1 MLLKNLKLRG
11 KSKGIGSIYFRSPG
25 MTSEIYQD
33 PERTAGLFKSG
44 WFDSEDLGT
53 VDEDG
58 YIAIVDR
65 SKDLIKSGGEW
76 ISSVDLE
83 NIIMAHPAVLE
94 ACVVA
99 IPHEKWQ
106 ERPIAWVVPK
116 ENRKDKLTK
125 EEVLKFLEGKVFEG
139 RLARWWLPEEIVF
152 VAEIPKTGTGKFNK
166 KAIRAK
172 YWNKEVK

>member
-99 IPHEKWQ
+99 IHCI
-106 ERPIAWVVPK
+106 RRR
-116 ENRKDKLTK
+116 ENKLCLRSTK
-125 EEVLKFLEGKVFEG
+125 VM
-139 RLARWWLPEEIVF
+139 
-152 VAEIPKTGTGKFNK
+152 
-166 KAIRAK
+166 KAVSILIIT
-172 YWNKEVK
+172 